1 VLSCNYLQ
9 IVFISY
15 MKRLFII
22 LGAVSILA
30 CGVSCEAINTGA
42 SLPIPFTN
50 PSTSVSLDIQATP
63 IPPKFCIGLDVF
75 ENQ

>member
-1 VLSCNYLQ
+1 
-9 IVFISY
+9 